1 MEKDYKDTLLMPKTN
16 FEMRGNL
23 GVREPLFQKR
33 WQEIDLYN
41 KVIKKNEK
49 KESYLL
55 HDGPPYANGSIHTG
69 HVLNK
74 TLKDFVIRYKNMSG
88 FCARYLPGYDTHG
101 LPIETALAKK
111 GVNRKEKTILE
122 FRKLCQEYA
131 ESQVKLQT
139 EQFKRLGSLGEYDK
153 PYITYNKDFEAA
165 QIKIFAKMVEKG
177 LIFKGLKPVYWSPS
191 SESALAEAE
200 IEYHDKNSESVFVKM
215 ILKDN
220 PDTALVIWTT
230 TPWTLPAN
238 LAVAV
243 GDNIEYVF
251 ISTDFGKL
259 IVAKDLLEKLKTDL
273 ALNKCEVLKTE
284 KGQNLLGLT
293 YLHPLYDTTHPVLIG
308 HHVTTSD
315 GTGLVH
321 IAPGHGEDDFLIGK
335 NNNLEILCPVNAKGV
350 LTAETK
356 KYQNLFY
363 EEANKVIIEDLRI
376 KNLLIL
382 HKTITHS
389 YPHDWRTK
397 KPVIYRATPQWFASI
412 EKLKDELLENIANVK
427 WHPKWGETRI
437 TNMIKDRQE
446 WCISRQRVWGVPIPV
461 FYGED
466 ETPIL
471 DQKVMLHIAD
481 LFKEYGSDIWF
492 TKESKDLLPKGY
504 KHKSSPN
511 GIFTK
516 ETDIMDVWF
525 DSGSSHQILKLNG
538 LAYPADLYLEGSD
551 QYRGWF
557 NSSLITGVALSG
569 VAPYKKVVSHGFVL
583 DGNGLKISKSGGN
596 AIDVIKEMNTKG
608 ADLLRLWVASVEYTS
623 DVRISQ
629 DLISQVGENYRKI
642 RNTFKFMLGSLA
654 DFNFTTDNI
663 DFKEMT
669 EVDRYMLVALDELSQ
684 AVIKAY
690 DEFRFDEILRLIN
703 NYISNILSSFYLDY
717 VKDIL
722 YIEAMNSKIRRSA
735 QTVIYE
741 QLFAL
746 LRLLSPII
754 PHTASEAYWEL
765 NNRKEEDIYLC
776 EMPKAKNYQRSD
788 ELKAKFEVF
797 FSLRDNVLKALE
809 QARDDKVIGKSLNAF
824 LTIKADRNTYQALSD
839 MDLKRLLIV
848 SECHFVEAK
857 ESEISVKAYEGETC
871 ARCWN
876 IVKKINKDQLCPR
889 CDEVVNSSNA

>member
-33 WQEIDLYN
+33 WQELDLYN
-41 KVIKKNEK
+41 KVIEKNK
-49 KESYLL
+49 NNKPYLL

-69 HVLNK
+69 HLLNK
-74 TLKDFVIRYKNMSG
+74 TLKDFVIRYKNMNG
-88 FCARYLPGYDTHG
+88 FCARYLPGFDTHG

-111 GVNRKEKTILE
+111 GVNRKEKTIPE

-131 ESQVKLQT
+131 KAQVELQT

-153 PYITYNKDFEAA
+153 PYITYNKEFEAE
-165 QIKIFAKMVEKG
+165 QVKIFAKMVDKG

-215 ILKDN
+215 ILKDTV
-220 PDTALVIWTT
+220 DTALVIWTT

-243 GDNIEYVF
+243 GEDIDYCF
-251 ISTDFGKL
+251 IATDLGNL
-259 IVAKDLLEKLKTDL
+259 IVAKELLEKLTADL
-273 ALNKCEVLKTE
+273 GFKNCKVLKTV
-284 KGQNLLGLT
+284 KGKTLVGLT
-293 YLHPLYDTTHPVLIG
+293 YFHPLYDTEHSVLLG

-363 EEANKVIIEDLRI
+363 EEANKVIIEDLKL
-376 KNLLIL
+376 KNLLLL

-397 KPVIYRATPQWFASI
+397 KPVIFRATPQWFASI
-412 EKLKDELLENIANVK
+412 EKLKKELLTNIAKVK

-437 TNMIKDRQE
+437 TNMIKDREE

-466 ETPIL
+466 QTPIL
-471 DQKVMLHIAD
+471 DQEVMLHVAD

-492 TKESKDLLPKGY
+492 IKEAKDLLPKGY

-525 DSGSSHQILKLNG
+525 DSGSSHQMLKLNG
-538 LAYPADLYLEGSD
+538 LAYPADLYMEGSD

-557 NSSLITGVALSG
+557 NSSLITGVALTG

-583 DGNGLKISKSGGN
+583 DGNGLKISKSVGN
-596 AIDVIKEMNTKG
+596 TIDVIKEMNTKG

-623 DVRISQ
+623 DVRISL
-629 DLISQVGENYRKI
+629 DLINQVSENYRKI
-642 RNTFKFMLGSLA
+642 RNTFKFMLGA
-654 DFNFTTDNI
+654 IDGFNFQKDNI
-663 DFKEMT
+663 AYKEMT
-669 EVDRYMLVALDELSQ
+669 EVDRYMLIALDELNQ
-684 AVIKAY
+684 AVINAY
-690 DEFRFDEILRLIN
+690 EDFRFDEILRLIN
-703 NYISNILSSFYLDY
+703 NYISNVLSSFYLDY

-722 YIEAMNSKIRRSA
+722 YIEAKKSKIRLSV

-741 QLFAL
+741 QLFSL

-754 PHTASEAYWEL
+754 PHTASEAYWEISD
-765 NNRKEEDIYLC
+765 RKEEDIYLC
-776 EMPKAKNYQRSD
+776 EMPKAKNYQES
-788 ELKAKFEVF
+788 EGLKAKFEAF
-797 FSLRDNVLKALE
+797 FSLRTDVLKALE
-809 QARDDKVIGKSLNAF
+809 KARDEKVIGKSLNAF
-824 LTIKADRNTYQALSD
+824 LTIKADKKTYQALSD
-839 MDLKRLLIV
+839 LDLKRLLIV
-848 SECHFVEAK
+848 SECQFLEAK
-857 ESEISVKAYEGETC
+857 TIDIDVKAFEGKTC

-876 IVKKINKDQLCPR
+876 IVKKVDDNQLCPR
-889 CDEVVNSSNA
+889 CVEILNSSNA